1 MTRFRLGGRPPVGA
15 RRDGSSAL
23 VMMLYEAAE
32 RGARCFAVASFAA
45 GSGEPGGPQQ
55 WVTGL

>member
-1 MTRFRLGGRPPVGA
+1 MTRFRLSGRPFRA
-15 RRDGSSAL
+15 RREGSSAL

-32 RGARCFAVASFAA
+32 RGARCFAAAAFAA